1 LATLVWFRNDLRI
14 ADNPALLNACD
25 DDEVIA
31 CFVLS
36 AAQWR
41 EHDVGE
47 RRLAFLGRSV
57 NALSTVLAHIGIT
70 LEILEAPRFAD
81 VPGALLGLA
90 HRVGAQRLVF
100 NAEYPSNEQQR
111 DDAVTASMRAHGIEV
126 NRMHGSV
133 TLPPGSVIT
142 KKETPYSV
150 YTPFKRRWLE
160 LVHADQIRPLP
171 PPSPQGQQVSP
182 QHIESLAGIS
192 IDLDR
197 ECAPGG
203 EHRAHEQLAK
213 FADNQLNRYAAA
225 RDVPCLAATSH
236 LSAYLSVGTLS
247 SNQCLH
253 TAAQLNGDRLRGGVA
268 DAWIEQ
274 IIWRDFYRHIVALFP
289 HVSRGCAFRR
299 RYDAIAWRNAPG
311 ELEAWQA
318 GATGYPMVDAGM
330 RQLRRTG
337 CMHNRL
343 RMITAMFL
351 TKHLLIDWRLG
362 ERYFM
367 QQLLDG
373 DFAANNGGWQWSAS
387 TGTDAAPYFRIFNP
401 TTQGKRFDP
410 RGTFTREI
418 LPELSNVPDPH
429 LFEPHKSGV
438 EIEYPTQMVDH
449 GYARQR
455 VIAEFVRIRSATP
468 STATLEI

>member
-1 LATLVWFRNDLRI
+1 LGTLVWFRNDLRV
-14 ADNPALLNACD
+14 ADNPALLSACEGD
-25 DDEVIA
+25 KVIA
-31 CFVLS
+31 CFVVS
-36 AAQWR
+36 GAQWR
-41 EHDVGE
+41 DHDVGN

-57 NALSTVLAHIGIT
+57 NGLSTALANLGIS
-70 LEILEAPRFAD
+70 LEILDAPRFAD
-81 VPGALLGLA
+81 VPGALLALA

-111 DDAVTASMRAHGIEV
+111 DDAVEAAMLGHGIRV
-126 NRMHGSV
+126 DRMHGGV

-142 KKETPYSV
+142 NKERPYSV

-160 LVHADQIRPLP
+160 IVHATQLRPLP
-171 PPSPQGQQVSP
+171 SPVRQGETVRA
-182 QHIESLAGIS
+182 QHIQRLAGIS

-197 ECAPGG
+197 ECAPEG

-213 FADNQLNRYAAA
+213 FADDQLDRYAAA
-225 RDVPCLAATSH
+225 RDTPCLDATSH

-253 TAAQLNGDRLRGGVA
+253 AAARLNGDRLRGGVA
-268 DAWIEQ
+268 DVWIEQ
-274 IIWRDFYRHIVALFP
+274 LIWRDFYRHVVALFP
-289 HVSRGCAFRR
+289 HVSRGFAFRR
-299 RYDAIAWRNAPG
+299 SYDVIAWRHAPA
-311 ELEAWQA
+311 ELEAWQE

-330 RQLRRTG
+330 RQLRSTG
-337 CMHNRL
+337 WMHNRL
-343 RMITAMFL
+343 RMIAAMFL

-410 RGTFTREI
+410 HGTFTREI
-418 LPELSNVPDPH
+418 LPELSNVPDRH
-429 LFEPHKSGV
+429 VFEPHKSGV
-438 EIEYPTQMVDH
+438 EIDYPEPIVDH

-455 VIAEFVRIRSATP
+455 AIAEFVRIRSTS
-468 STATLEI
+468 STAPIRV